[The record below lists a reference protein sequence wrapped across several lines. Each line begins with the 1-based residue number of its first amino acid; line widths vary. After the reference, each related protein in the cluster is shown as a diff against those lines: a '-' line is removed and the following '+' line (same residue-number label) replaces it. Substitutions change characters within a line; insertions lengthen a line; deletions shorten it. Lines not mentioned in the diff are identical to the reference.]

1 MTTSRRLSVF
11 LLLLFPCVLSL
22 AVPLYNRIDPTL
34 GGIPF
39 FIWFQ
44 IALAPI
50 CTLFMAL
57 AYAVT
62 PRGLADKE

>member
-1 MTTSRRLSVF
+1 MTTKRLAVF
-11 LLLLFPCVLSL
+11 LVLLFPCVLSL
-22 AVPLYNRIDPTL
+22 AVPFYNRIDPTL

-50 CTLFMAL
+50 CTAFLAL
-57 AYAVT
+57 AYALT
-62 PRGLADKE
+62 QRGLAATE